1 MNGKNGHNVLQH
13 AMEGLGLELA
23 ESKLLQHMEEQ
34 NVMGIS
40 KKRKL
45 VTINLAQVQG
55 NHNYVLM
62 HLTRNSYCCIK
73 MYSFLYSSYFTVPC
87 KWEDWGEWD
96 TCSQTCGGG
105 MHARVR
111 NVATYAQFGG
121 DPCPGEAAEMG
132 PCNEQPCPSK

>member
-45 VTINLAQVQG
+45 VTINLAQVHG

-62 HLTRNSYCCIK
+62 HLLLLHKNV
-73 MYSFLYSSYFTVPC
+73 FLFSILPIFIVPC
-87 KWEDWGEWD
+87 QWEDWGEWD

>member
-40 KKRKL
+40 KKTKL
-45 VTINLAQVQG
+45 VTINLAQVHG

-62 HLTRNSYCCIK
+62 HLLLHKNV
-73 MYSFLYSSYFTVPC
+73 FLFSILPIFIVPC
-87 KWEDWGEWD
+87 QWEDWGEWD

>member
-13 AMEGLGLELA
+13 AMEVLGLELG

-45 VTINLAQVQG
+45 VTINLAQVHG

-62 HLTRNSYCCIK
+62 HLTLWLQRI
-73 MYSFLYSSYFTVPC
+73 YSFLYSSYFY
-87 KWEDWGEWD
+87 
-96 TCSQTCGGG
+96 SSMSMGGLG
-105 MHARVR
+105 R
-111 NVATYAQFGG
+111 
-121 DPCPGEAAEMG
+121 MG
-132 PCNEQPCPSK
+132 YM

>member
-45 VTINLAQVQG
+45 VTINLAQVHR

-62 HLTRNSYCCIK
+62 HQTILLHKNK
-73 MYSFLYSSYFTVPC
+73 FLFSILLFFIVPC
-87 KWEDWGEWD
+87 QWEDWGEWD

>member
-45 VTINLAQVQG
+45 VTINLAQVHG

-62 HLTRNSYCCIK
+62 HLTYCYIK
-73 MYSFLYSSYFTVPC
+73 YILFSILLIFIVPC
-87 KWEDWGEWD
+87 QWEDWGEWD

>member
-13 AMEGLGLELA
+13 AMEVLGLELG

-45 VTINLAQVQG
+45 VTINLAQVHG

-62 HLTRNSYCCIK
+62 HLTLLLHQIH
-73 MYSFLYSSYFTVPC
+73 SFLYSSYFY
-87 KWEDWGEWD
+87 
-96 TCSQTCGGG
+96 SSMSMGGLG
-105 MHARVR
+105 R
-111 NVATYAQFGG
+111 
-121 DPCPGEAAEMG
+121 MG
-132 PCNEQPCPSK
+132 YM

>member
-45 VTINLAQVQG
+45 VTINLAQFHVNG
-55 NHNYVLM
+55 
-62 HLTRNSYCCIK
+62 RI
-73 MYSFLYSSYFTVPC
+73 
-87 KWEDWGEWD
+87 GEN
-96 TCSQTCGGG
+96 GI
-105 MHARVR
+105 H
-111 NVATYAQFGG
+111 VAKHVEVECTLG
-121 DPCPGEAAEMG
+121 
-132 PCNEQPCPSK
+132 

>member
-45 VTINLAQVQG
+45 VTINLAQVHR
-55 NHNYVLM
+55 NHNHVLM
-62 HLTRNSYCCIK
+62 HLLLLHKNI
-73 MYSFLYSSYFTVPC
+73 FLFSILLFFIVPC
-87 KWEDWGEWD
+87 QWEDWGEWD

>member
-45 VTINLAQVQG
+45 VTINLAQVHR

-62 HLTRNSYCCIK
+62 HQT
-73 MYSFLYSSYFTVPC
+73 FLLLHKNIFLFSILLFFIVPC
-87 KWEDWGEWD
+87 QWEDWGEWD

>member
-13 AMEGLGLELA
+13 AMEVLGLELG

-45 VTINLAQVQG
+45 VTINLAQVHG

-62 HLTRNSYCCIK
+62 HLLLHKNV
-73 MYSFLYSSYFTVPC
+73 FLFSILPIFIVPC
-87 KWEDWGEWD
+87 QWEDWGEWD

>member
-45 VTINLAQVQG
+45 VTINLAQVHR

-62 HLTRNSYCCIK
+62 HQTILLHKNI
-73 MYSFLYSSYFTVPC
+73 FLFSILLSL
-87 KWEDWGEWD
+87 
-96 TCSQTCGGG
+96 
-105 MHARVR
+105 
-111 NVATYAQFGG
+111 
-121 DPCPGEAAEMG
+121 
-132 PCNEQPCPSK
+132 

>member
-45 VTINLAQVQG
+45 VTINLAQVHR

-62 HLTRNSYCCIK
+62 HPLLLHKNI
-73 MYSFLYSSYFTVPC
+73 FLFSILLSL
-87 KWEDWGEWD
+87 
-96 TCSQTCGGG
+96 
-105 MHARVR
+105 
-111 NVATYAQFGG
+111 
-121 DPCPGEAAEMG
+121 
-132 PCNEQPCPSK
+132 

>member
-45 VTINLAQVQG
+45 VTINLAQVHG

-62 HLTRNSYCCIK
+62 NLTRNI
-73 MYSFLYSSYFTVPC
+73 
-87 KWEDWGEWD
+87 
-96 TCSQTCGGG
+96 
-105 MHARVR
+105 
-111 NVATYAQFGG
+111 VA
-121 DPCPGEAAEMG
+121 
-132 PCNEQPCPSK
+132 

>member
-45 VTINLAQVQG
+45 VTINLAQVHG

-62 HLTRNSYCCIK
+62 HLLLHKNV
-73 MYSFLYSSYFTVPC
+73 FLFSILPIFIVPC
-87 KWEDWGEWD
+87 QWEDWGEWD

>member
-45 VTINLAQVQG
+45 VTINLAQVHV
-55 NHNYVLM
+55 NHNHVLM
-62 HLTRNSYCCIK
+62 HLLLLHKNVFFSIL
-73 MYSFLYSSYFTVPC
+73 FLFHSSL
-87 KWEDWGEWD
+87 
-96 TCSQTCGGG
+96 SMGGLG
-105 MHARVR
+105 R
-111 NVATYAQFGG
+111 
-121 DPCPGEAAEMG
+121 MG
-132 PCNEQPCPSK
+132 YM